1 MSWSCCTEHE
11 SPGRQLFRLD
21 FRRVQTFRRNGK
33 DRHIRGE
40 GKIKMTQ
47 KTDRGKFWT
56 ARYAVINATYFMGF
70 CGVHAY
76 ASIFMLERG
85 FTNSQIG
92 MLIAFANIFS
102 VLIQP
107 VIAGLI
113 DKPGKLTNRRTA
125 ILCTSA
131 VLFLS
136 LALAYVR
143 EEKAA
148 IFIIF
153 MLIYMIQM
161 AYQPIIIA
169 MNFEYAE
176 KGCPINFGLARGIG
190 SVGFAVYSPIIGNL
204 LEKYGV
210 SVIHIGDALALAV
223 GLLFLLTFKLPE
235 KDDCSDLK
243 KETEKEE
250 SFQAHNNFFE
260 FAKLYPKFMLFL
272 GATIFVFFTHNMLND
287 YLIQI
292 IRPLGCTEKHVG
304 YATALAAVVELPT
317 MAFFA
322 GMVKKISCEKLLFL
336 STVFFTVKVAVLF
349 LANGI
354 VGVFVSQFCQI
365 AAYALFI
372 PAAAYYANM
381 VMEKADQ
388 VKGQAYVNC
397 AITLGG
403 MFSGLVCGRILD
415 TSGPK
420 IMLVWGIAAC
430 VIGAVMTAFAV
441 KKRSEFSAKIF

>member
-1 MSWSCCTEHE
+1 MKARDGSSFGCILKVC
-11 SPGRQLFRLD
+11 GRRKSLALQRG
-21 FRRVQTFRRNGK
+21 RVKKQ
-33 DRHIRGE
+33 
-40 GKIKMTQ
+40 MAQ
-47 KTDRGKFWT
+47 KTGKGKFWT

-102 VLIQP
+102 VFIQP

-113 DKPGKLTNRRTA
+113 DKPGKLTNRRA
-125 ILCTSA
+125 ASLCTVT
-131 VLFLS
+131 VLALSLS
-136 LALAYVR
+136 LAFVR
-143 EEKAA
+143 DGKAA
-148 IFIIF
+148 VFLIF

-176 KGCPINFGLARGIG
+176 KGCSINFGLARGIG
-190 SVGFAVYSPIIGNL
+190 SMGFAVYSPIIGNL

-235 KDDCSDLK
+235 KDSSSVL
-243 KETEKEE
+243 EEKSENAVSVGEAEMNSEE
-250 SFQAHNNFFE
+250 VFLAHNNFFD
-260 FAKLYPKFMLFL
+260 FAKYYPKFMLFL
-272 GATIFVFFTHNMLND
+272 AATIFVFFTHNMLND

-322 GMVKKISCEKLLFL
+322 KMVKKISCEKLLFI
-336 STVFFTVKVAVLF
+336 STVFFTVKVAVL
-349 LANGI
+349 LSANGI
-354 VGVFVSQFCQI
+354 AGVFISQFCQI

-372 PAAAYYANM
+372 PAAAYYANI

-397 AITLGG
+397 AITMGG

-420 IMLVWGIAAC
+420 MMLVFGVAAC
-430 VIGAVMTAFAV
+430 MVGAAMTAFAV
-441 KKRSEFSAKIF
+441 RKRTISSAKNF

>member
-1 MSWSCCTEHE
+1 
-11 SPGRQLFRLD
+11 
-21 FRRVQTFRRNGK
+21 
-33 DRHIRGE
+33 
-40 GKIKMTQ
+40 MTQ

-56 ARYAVINATYFMGF
+56 TRYAVINATYFMGF

-92 MLIAFANIFS
+92 MLIALANIFS
-102 VLIQP
+102 VFIQP

-125 ILCTSA
+125 ILCTAA
-131 VLFLS
+131 VLLLS

-143 EEKAA
+143 EGKAA
-148 IFIIF
+148 VFIIF

-190 SVGFAVYSPIIGNL
+190 SMGFAIYSPIIGSL
-204 LEKYGV
+204 LEKYNV

-235 KDDCSDLK
+235 KDGCSDLK
-243 KETEKEE
+243 KEAEKKAGSEE
-250 SFQAHNNFFE
+250 NIANISEETFQAHNNFFE
-260 FAKLYPKFMLFL
+260 FAKIYPGFMLFL
-272 GATIFVFFTHNMLND
+272 AATIFVFFTHNMLND

-322 GMVKKISCEKLLFL
+322 GMVKKISCEKLLVF
-336 STVFFTVKVAVLF
+336 STVFFTVKTVILF
-349 LANGI
+349 FANGV

-403 MFSGLVCGRILD
+403 MFSGLICGRILD
-415 TSGPK
+415 TSGPRM
-420 IMLVWGIAAC
+420 MLIWGIAAC
-430 VIGAVMTAFAV
+430 VIGAATTVFAV
-441 KKRSEFSAKIF
+441 RKKQEFSAKNF

>member
-1 MSWSCCTEHE
+1 MNNMEDN
-11 SPGRQLFRLD
+11 L
-21 FRRVQTFRRNGK
+21 N
-33 DRHIRGE
+33 
-40 GKIKMTQ
+40 
-47 KTDRGKFWT
+47 RGKFWT

-113 DKPGKLTNRRTA
+113 DKPGKLTNLRTA
-125 ILCTSA
+125 SLCTGA
-131 VLFLS
+131 LIMLS
-136 LALAYVR
+136 LALAFVR
-143 EEKAA
+143 QEKTA
-148 IFIIF
+148 IFVIF

-169 MNFEYAE
+169 MNFEYTE
-176 KGCPINFGLARGIG
+176 RGCPINFGLARGMG
-190 SVGFAVYSPIIGNL
+190 SMGFAVYSAFIGNL
-204 LEKYGV
+204 LEKCGV
-210 SVIHIGDALALAV
+210 SVIHIGDALVLIV
-223 GLLFLLTFKLPE
+223 GLLFLLTFRLPE
-235 KDDCSDLK
+235 KGGAAALEEREEGEADLEVHAEEACS
-243 KETEKEE
+243 
-250 SFQAHNNFFE
+250 AHNNFFD
-260 FAKLYPKFMLFL
+260 FARHYPGFMLFL
-272 GATIFVFFTHNMLND
+272 AATIFVFFTHNMLND
-287 YLIQI
+287 YLMQI
-292 IRPLGCTEKHVG
+292 IKPLGCTEKHVG
-304 YATALAAVVELPT
+304 YATAMAAVVELPT
-317 MAFFA
+317 MALFTR
-322 GMVKKISCEKLLFL
+322 MTKKISCEKLLFL
-336 STVFFTVKVAVLF
+336 STVFFTVKVLLLL

-372 PAAAYYANM
+372 PAAAYYANIA
-381 VMEKADQ
+381 MEKADQ

-415 TSGPK
+415 MSGPGT
-420 IMLVWGIAAC
+420 MLCYGVGAC
-430 VIGAVMTAFAV
+430 VIGAVMTALAV
-441 KKRSEFSAKIF
+441 GKKPNFSKKY

>member
-1 MSWSCCTEHE
+1 MYNMENNLNR
-11 SPGRQLFRLD
+11 GR
-21 FRRVQTFRRNGK
+21 
-33 DRHIRGE
+33 
-40 GKIKMTQ
+40 
-47 KTDRGKFWT
+47 FWT

-125 ILCTSA
+125 VLCTAA
-131 VLFLS
+131 VLILS

-143 EEKAA
+143 QGKAA
-148 IFIIF
+148 VFIIF

-190 SVGFAVYSPIIGNL
+190 SMGFAVYSPIIGNL

-210 SVIHIGDALALAV
+210 SVIHIGDALALAL
-223 GLLFLLTFKLPE
+223 GLLFLVTFKLPE
-235 KDDCSDLK
+235 KNGCSDLK
-243 KETEKEE
+243 KETEKKASPEE
-250 SFQAHNNFFE
+250 YMENVSEEVFQAHNNFFE
-260 FAKLYPKFMLFL
+260 FAKLYPGFMLFL
-272 GATIFVFFTHNMLND
+272 GATIFVFFTHNMVND

-336 STVFFTVKVAVLF
+336 STVFFAVKVAVLF

-420 IMLVWGIAAC
+420 IMLVWGVAAC

-441 KKRSEFSAKIF
+441 RKKPEFSAKIF